1 MDRKKLLIS
10 LSGACAMVVLIL
22 DGKTALEGAREG
34 VILCLM
40 TVVPS
45 LFPFFLLS
53 LSLTDALLGV
63 PHLPLGPLAAFL
75 GLPAGAEALVVTTLA
90 GGYPAGAKGV
100 AQGVDSGHLS
110 REQGEKLLPVCNQPG
125 PAFLFG
131 MVGPLFPKKWMVL
144 ALWAIV
150 LLSAGMTRLLLS
162 PPKARRVSQ
171 APSPPPGDALWRS
184 IKAMASICGWV
195 VLFRVVLAFLSR
207 WCLWLLPWQVQVGL
221 IGAME
226 LSNGCVLLGQVADLR
241 LRFCLAAGMLSF
253 GGLCIAM
260 QTRSVSGGL
269 SMKYYLPGKLL
280 QTMIALSFCLLV
292 AYGIW
297 MPLVVVFLAI
307 GRMEKKR
314 CGNLPLLGV

>member
-40 TVVPS
+40 TVIPS

-53 LSLTDALLGV
+53 LSLTDALLGA
-63 PHLPLGPLAAFL
+63 PHLPLRPLAAFL
-75 GLPAGAEALVVTTLA
+75 GLPAGAEVLTVSALA

-100 AQGVDSGHLS
+100 AEGVRSGHLS
-110 REQGEKLLPVCNQPG
+110 RAQGEKLLPVCNQPG

-150 LLSAGMTRLLLS
+150 LLSAGMARMILS
-162 PPKARRVSQ
+162 PPRERGTSW
-171 APSPPPGDALWRS
+171 APSAPPEDALWRS
-184 IKAMASICGWV
+184 LKAMASICGWV

-207 WCLWLLPWQVQVGL
+207 WCLWLLPREVQVGL
-221 IGAME
+221 SGVLE

-241 LRFCLAAGMLSF
+241 LRFCLAAGMLCF
-253 GGLCIAM
+253 GGLCVAM
-260 QTRSVSGGL
+260 QTQSVSSGL

-280 QTMIALSFCLLV
+280 QTMIALCFCLAV

-297 MPLVVVFLAI
+297 MPLVGAFVAI
-307 GRMEKKR
+307 GGMEKKR
-314 CGNLPLLGV
+314 CGNLPLFGV